1 MTELFEG
8 CDRAYLINQSV
19 SDSGEKDSLS
29 VSRFDFMNSFP
40 HFLRSLLLTSLL
52 SFAVPTLTLAVGFV
66 IAEAIAHLPG
76 LTNLGKSAVKQLL
89 QFLSTFGSGHPLQG
103 AIVIGLTCSLVGV
116 LFDAYALSRYQ
127 NLRGPE

>member
-1 MTELFEG
+1 
-8 CDRAYLINQSV
+8 
-19 SDSGEKDSLS
+19 
-29 VSRFDFMNSFP
+29 MNRFP

-52 SFAVPTLTLAVGFV
+52 SFAVPTLTLAGGFV
-66 IAEAIAHLPG
+66 MASAIAHLPG
-76 LTNLGKSAVKQLL
+76 LTNLGQSAVKQLL

-103 AIVIGLTCSLVGV
+103 AIVIGLTCSVVGV